1 MKIDLRELIN
11 GRVEA
16 VPFEI
21 DYDIDIEEFF
31 EATGIIEAT
40 PIHSTGKVIMVGSE
54 LFLEMNM
61 DGQMIFNCSRCLERV
76 EVNFNKKLNKML
88 LTEESDDIDTIVID
102 KNHLDLVE
110 TIKEEII
117 LNLPTQVLCSK
128 DCKGLC
134 PICGINLNY
143 ETCSCEDEKIDPRFE
158 ILDDFFS

>member
-1 MKIDLRELIN
+1 MIIDLRKLMS
-11 GRVEA
+11 GKVEDI
-16 VPFEI
+16 PFEI
-21 DYDIDIEEFF
+21 DYNINIEELF

-40 PIHSTGKVIMVGSE
+40 PIHTTGKVVMVGSE

-61 DGQMIFNCSRCLERV
+61 EGQLTFNCSRCLDRV
-76 EVNFNKKLNKML
+76 QMSFNRKLNKML
-88 LTEESDDIDTIVID
+88 LTKESSDIDTIVVVD
-102 KNHLDLVE
+102 NHLDLVE

-117 LNLPTQVLCSK
+117 VSLPTKVLCSD

-143 ETCSCEDEKIDPRFE
+143 ETCSCEDEKIDPRFA